1 MKRSRKIVFALLS
14 AVVLGASFP
23 LGVAVGEYYSL
34 DNRVRRAAYHYVE
47 EYYSFDNPY
56 NPTDREDLVSWTEG
70 VVSEVAQPVR
80 PGMTMTLS
88 GKYGRVTLTEFP
100 PMYQVSFDDPPRS
113 GTLGPVCVWV
123 LKEDLSFIGFVPR
136 E

>member
-1 MKRSRKIVFALLS
+1 MKRRRKTMLALLS
-14 AVVLGASFP
+14 AVVLAASFP
-23 LGVAVGEYYSL
+23 LGAAAGEYFSL

-47 EYYSFDNPY
+47 EYYSFDNPA
-56 NPTDREDLVSWTEG
+56 DREDLVPWTEG
-70 VVSEVAQPVR
+70 IVSEVDQPFR
-80 PGMTMTLS
+80 SDMTMTLS
-88 GKYGRVTLTEFP
+88 GTYGRVTLTEFP
-100 PMYQVSFDDPPRS
+100 PMYQVLFDDPPRS

>member
-1 MKRSRKIVFALLS
+1 MKRRRKTMLVLLS
-14 AVVLGASFP
+14 AVVLAASFP

-47 EYYSFDNPY
+47 DYYSFDNPA
-56 NPTDREDLVSWTEG
+56 DREDLVPWTEG
-70 VVSEVAQPVR
+70 IVSEVDQPFR

-100 PMYQVSFDDPPRS
+100 PMYQVLFDDPPHS